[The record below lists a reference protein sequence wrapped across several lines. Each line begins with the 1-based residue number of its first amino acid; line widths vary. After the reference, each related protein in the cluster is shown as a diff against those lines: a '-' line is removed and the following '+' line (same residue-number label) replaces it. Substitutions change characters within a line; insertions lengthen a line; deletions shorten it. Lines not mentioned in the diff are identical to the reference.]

1 MTFKTSHLLIVV
13 SVILIISGCA
23 SKKTET
29 QEMPGSVRAGT
40 AKGRPLQ
47 TTGKKQGDYCLLAM
61 VRPADGPVV
70 SQYGNRR
77 LGGKRAK
84 TRFHKGIDIGAKRGT
99 SVVAAAPGTV
109 CFVGSKRGYGKT
121 VDVDHGDGVTTR
133 YAHLDAIFVSE
144 GQQVDPTCRLGLV
157 GRTGRTTGAN
167 LHFELL
173 DEGRHVN
180 PLLRGTWLNETPD
193 RERQLANSASFVVED
208 FTAEDDVPG
217 GDELVAANSADAEEA
232 SLAALRHKPAKAGKR
247 AGASRAQGKAAGKPA
262 KTASA
267 RGKAAKPAKVATA
280 QAKAKPAAKPK
291 ASGQITASA
300 QGKAKP
306 VANTRPAPG
315 KKKNL

>member
-1 MTFKTSHLLIVV
+1 MTFKTSHLLIIV
-13 SVILIISGCA
+13 SFVLIISGCA

-29 QEMPGSVRAGT
+29 QEMPGSVRADMT
-40 AKGRPLQ
+40 KGRPLQ

-77 LGGKRAK
+77 LGKKSK

-99 SVVAAAPGTV
+99 SVVAAAPGRV
-109 CFVGSKRGYGKT
+109 CFVGNKRGYGKT

-133 YAHLDAIFVSE
+133 YAHLDAIFVAE
-144 GQQVDPTCRLGLV
+144 GQQVNPTCRLGLV

-193 RERQLANSASFVVED
+193 RERLLASSASFVVED

-217 GDELVAANSADAEEA
+217 GDELVAANSSAAEEA
-232 SLAALRHKPAKAGKR
+232 SLAALRHKPRHKR
-247 AGASRAQGKAAGKPA
+247 RMLLLDILLD
-262 KTASA
+262 TLID
-267 RGKAAKPAKVATA
+267 AAKMLPFLYFACLLVELAEGPRMISSLVDA
-280 QAKAKPAAKPK
+280 DPMAVEFDMRVELVCDRIGDEVVLPRFR
-291 ASGQITASA
+291 
-300 QGKAKP
+300 P
-306 VANTRPAPG
+306 V
-315 KKKNL
+315 

>member
-1 MTFKTSHLLIVV
+1 MTFKTSHLLIIV
-13 SVILIISGCA
+13 SFVLFISGCA
-23 SKKTET
+23 SKNIEP
-29 QEMPGSVRAGT
+29 QELPGSTRADMS
-40 AKGRPLQ
+40 KGRPLQ

-77 LGGKRAK
+77 LGKRAK

-99 SVVAAAPGTV
+99 SVVAAAPGRV
-109 CFVGSKRGYGKT
+109 CFVGNKRGYGKT

-133 YAHLDAIFVSE
+133 YAHLDAIFVAE

-180 PLLRGTWLNETPD
+180 PLVRGVWLNETPD

-217 GDELVAANSADAEEA
+217 GDELVAANSSAEEEA
-232 SLAALRHKPAKAGKR
+232 SLAALRHKPARAGKK
-247 AGASRAQGKAAGKPA
+247 AKSSKAQPKTQAKAAAKPAKSASAQGKAAKSA
-262 KTASA
+262 KE
-267 RGKAAKPAKVATA
+267 
-280 QAKAKPAAKPK
+280 
-291 ASGQITASA
+291 ASA

-306 VANTRPAPG
+306 APNARSQVTASAQGKSKPAAAKSALG